1 MNFKYFKLFVLFY
14 LLGCNSNSI
23 TKLPYFISPDFT
35 PQWVDNYPNQ
45 DTLHK
50 IGDFSFIN
58 QNNEIIN
65 NNFIKDKIVVS
76 NFFFTTCPSIC
87 PIMTSNLK
95 RIQEKY
101 EDKDEVR
108 MISHSVTPWIDS
120 VKILKNYEKLYNIN
134 PKIWQL
140 VTGNKLEIYDL
151 ARKSYFAEEE
161 LGFRKEN
168 KEFLHTELVFLVDH
182 KRHLRGVYNGTI
194 ILEIKRLLEDINLLI
209 NEKNRFNF

>member
-120 VKILKNYEKLYNIN
+120 VKIL
-134 PKIWQL
+134 
-140 VTGNKLEIYDL
+140 
-151 ARKSYFAEEE
+151 ASSS
-161 LGFRKEN
+161 
-168 KEFLHTELVFLVDH
+168 
-182 KRHLRGVYNGTI
+182 
-194 ILEIKRLLEDINLLI
+194 LL
-209 NEKNRFNF
+209 

>member
-140 VTGNKLEIYDL
+140 VTGNKLDIYDL
-151 ARKSYFAEEE
+151 ARKSNFAEEE

>member
-182 KRHLRGVYNGTI
+182 KGHLRGVYNGTI